1 MLEFLHILM
10 KRFDLSQM
18 SGREWDGWG
27 LTIKIHDGDDL
38 LVFTPPGVTPTG

>member
-1 MLEFLHILM
+1 MFNFLYILM
-10 KRFDLSQM
+10 QRFDLSQM
-18 SGREWDGWG
+18 SDGEWNGWG